1 VSADLSTHART
12 PGAVSLLEVAEALR
26 PLAGRVTNDGGL
38 EALEELLAVAMARVP
53 GATSAALTV
62 RHRNRVT
69 TAVVT
74 DETARRADRFQDR
87 AASGP
92 GVDAALDGALY
103 VTGDVAGDGRWP
115 RWGALVNEELGV
127 SSVLAQRLTLL
138 DEPDAVATL
147 ALYSDA
153 PDAFDDAAVA
163 MALVLASHGSL
174 LVTATL
180 ARGRATHLTRALE
193 SNREIGVAMGILM
206 QRHEVSR
213 DEAFAMLRVVS
224 QDSNR
229 KLSAVAS
236 DVADTGVLPG
246 RATVGP

>member
-1 VSADLSTHART
+1 VSADLTTIART
-12 PGAVSLLEVAEALR
+12 PGAATLLEVAEALR
-26 PLAGRVTNDGGL
+26 PLADRVTQHGGL
-38 EALEELLAVAMARVP
+38 EALEDLLRVALARVP
-53 GATSAALTV
+53 GARSAGLTV

-69 TAVVT
+69 TEVVS
-74 DETARRADRFQDR
+74 DETARRADRLQDR
-87 AASGP
+87 TGSGP
-92 GVDAALDGALY
+92 GVDAALDDKLY

-115 RWGALVNEELGV
+115 RWGALVHAELGV

-147 ALYSDA
+147 AIYSDA
-153 PDAFDDAAVA
+153 PDAFGDAAVG
-163 MALVLASHGSL
+163 MGSVLASHGSL
-174 LVTATL
+174 LLTATL

-206 QRHEVSR
+206 HRHEVTR
-213 DEAFAMLRVVS
+213 DEAFTMLRVAS
-224 QDSNR
+224 QDFNR

-246 RATVGP
+246 RATGGT